1 MISFHALS
9 ERPLRASLDELVHQ
23 QAQVGQDEATHEER
37 EELCRV
43 TDAELQADMRLRRVL
58 EARIFDL
65 ASDLICEE
73 RTNLVSGLFSEEIN
87 ACGSCLV
94 LVKLCWGCVIAREL
108 GHEGWTTARF
118 GGSGA
123 DPTHKGSKLC
133 CGHVGWVCVL
143 RRQRMC

>member
-43 TDAELQADMRLRRVL
+43 TDAELEADVRLRRVL

-65 ASDLICEE
+65 ASNLIC
-73 RTNLVSGLFSEEIN
+73 
-87 ACGSCLV
+87 
-94 LVKLCWGCVIAREL
+94 
-108 GHEGWTTARF
+108 
-118 GGSGA
+118 
-123 DPTHKGSKLC
+123 
-133 CGHVGWVCVL
+133 
-143 RRQRMC
+143 RQ